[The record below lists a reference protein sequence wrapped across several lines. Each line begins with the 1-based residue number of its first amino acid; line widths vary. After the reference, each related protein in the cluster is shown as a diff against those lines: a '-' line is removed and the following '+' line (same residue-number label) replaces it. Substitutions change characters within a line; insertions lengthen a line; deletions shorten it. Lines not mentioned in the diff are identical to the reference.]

1 MFRTACPSCG
11 AEVLF
16 RSTISAVAVCEYCQ
30 STVLRNA
37 DEVKDIGKIGKVLE
51 DYSPIQIGTSG
62 VFAGR
67 AFTVLGRIQLRYD
80 AGLWNE
86 WYVSFDDG
94 KQGWLADTSGEY
106 MFTLPLAETANE
118 AKSTLTFE
126 AMQPEMRYE
135 HGGRAYVVT
144 DVRTAQCVGGQGEL
158 PFAVGQGYQA
168 KVVDC
173 RCNNRFL
180 TLDFSDITLFK
191 PDPVLYVGEAVE
203 LKNLQLQLLRDAETI
218 LSSAGRL
225 KGTSAVLDCP
235 SCGNP
240 LQYQAG
246 VATQMVCKACASV
259 VDCSGDKALV
269 LEKHSAAAQY
279 HATLDVGDG
288 ATIDGVSWKIIGL
301 IEMEEVNDA
310 DSSWTEYLL
319 YNAQQGFFWLVEAN
333 DGWYRVAVLNQ
344 LPDSW
349 QEASATLGGVKYRKL
364 YAAYAAKVTYAAG
377 AFNWRVSVGDR
388 VTCAEYENNGERL
401 CKEKSSNEVVWSKSK
416 KIPNQLIEQW
426 FAKAKIMTPVS
437 SSAAASGG
445 NQSMA
450 MLFIIGLLV
459 LNVPLALAGSNV
471 IGSLF
476 WTGLAVWLIRLPLKS
491 GEDEQ

>member
-16 RSTISAVAVCEYCQ
+16 RSTISAIAVCEYCQ

-67 AFTVLGRIQLRYD
+67 AFTVLGRIQLRYE

-94 KQGWLADTSGEY
+94 QQGWLADTSGQY
-106 MFTLPLAETANE
+106 MFTLPLVETVSE
-118 AKSTLTFE
+118 AKPDFAFE
-126 AMQPEMRYE
+126 SLQPEMRYE
-135 HGGRAYVVT
+135 HGGRSFIIT

-158 PFAVGQGYQA
+158 PFAVGQGYAA

-173 RCNNRFL
+173 RSGDRFL

-191 PDPVLYVGEAVE
+191 PNPTVYVGQAVTLPE
-203 LKNLQLQLLRDAETI
+203 LKAEFLRDSDTI
-218 LSSAGRL
+218 LASAGRL
-225 KGTSAVLDCP
+225 KGTGAVLDCP
-235 SCGNP
+235 SCGSP
-240 LQYQAG
+240 LKYQAG
-246 VATQMVCKACASV
+246 VATQIVCKACGSS

-269 LEKHSAAAQY
+269 LEKHTSAEQY

-288 ATIDGVSWKIIGL
+288 AAIDGVNWKIIGL
-301 IEMEEVNDA
+301 IEQEEVNDA

-344 LPDSW
+344 LPESYADA
-349 QEASATLGGVKYRKL
+349 QATLGGVKYRKL
-364 YAAYAAKVTYAAG
+364 YDAYAAKVTYAAG

-388 VTCAEYENNGERL
+388 VMCAEYENNGERL
-401 CKEKSSNEVVWSKSK
+401 CKEKSSSELVWSKSK

-426 FAKAKIMTPVS
+426 FGKAKVITPETS
-437 SSAAASGG
+437 SGEGSRS
-445 NQSMA
+445 NQSLS

-459 LNVPLALAGSNV
+459 LNVPLAFSGSNV

-491 GEDEQ
+491 GEDEE

>member
-1 MFRTACPSCG
+1 MFRAACPSCG

-16 RSTISAVAVCEYCQ
+16 RSTISAIAVCEYCQ

-67 AFTVLGRIQLRYD
+67 AFTVLGRIQLRYE

-94 KQGWLADTSGEY
+94 KQGWLADTSGQY
-106 MFTLPLAETANE
+106 MFTLPLGE
-118 AKSTLTFE
+118 AKPDFAFE
-126 AMQPEMRYE
+126 SLQPEMPYD
-135 HGGRAYVVT
+135 HGGRRFIIT

-158 PFAVGQGYQA
+158 PFVVGPGYEA

-173 RCNNRFL
+173 RSGDRFL
-180 TLDFSDITLFK
+180 TLDFSDRIPL
-191 PDPVLYVGEAVE
+191 LYVGQAVTLPD
-203 LKNLQLQLLRDAETI
+203 LKADFLRDGETI
-218 LSSAGRL
+218 LASAGRL
-225 KGTSAVLDCP
+225 KGTGAVLDCP

-246 VATQMVCKACASV
+246 VATQIVCKACASV

-269 LEKHSAAAQY
+269 LEKHSAVEQY

-288 ATIDGVSWKIIGL
+288 AMIDGVIWKIIGL
-301 IEMEEVNDA
+301 IEQEEIGDS

-319 YNAQQGFFWLVEAN
+319 YNAQKGFFWLVEAN

-344 LPDSW
+344 FPESYSTA
-349 QEASATLGGVKYRKL
+349 QATLGGVKYRKL
-364 YAAYAAKVTYAAG
+364 YDAYAAKVTYAAG

-388 VTCAEYENNGERL
+388 VSCAEYEHNGERL
-401 CKEKSSNEVVWSKSK
+401 SKEKSSTEIIWSTSK
-416 KIPNQLIEQW
+416 RIPNQLIEQW
-426 FAKAKIMTPVS
+426 FGKSQVITPET
-437 SSAAASGG
+437 SSAKGASS
-445 NQSMA
+445 NQSLG

-459 LNVPLALAGSNV
+459 LNVPLVFLGGNV
-471 IGSLF
+471 VGGLF

-491 GEDEQ
+491 GEDEENE